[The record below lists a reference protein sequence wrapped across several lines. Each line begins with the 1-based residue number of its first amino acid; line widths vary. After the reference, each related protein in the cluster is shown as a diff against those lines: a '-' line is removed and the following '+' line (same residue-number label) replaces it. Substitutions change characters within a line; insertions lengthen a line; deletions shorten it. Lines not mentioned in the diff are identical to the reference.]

1 MIKVRVIKP
10 WSFDVA
16 EGQVMTLATLHPS
29 LEHHVMV
36 LDEDVELEV
45 ATPEP
50 VKRGRKKQESAEAA
64 DQPDETTEQEQE

>member
-10 WSFDVA
+10 WSFDVT
-16 EGQVMTLATLHPS
+16 EGQVMTFATLHPS

-36 LDEDVELEV
+36 LDEDAELEV

-50 VKRGRKKQESAEAA
+50 VRRGRPPK
-64 DQPDETTEQEQE
+64 QEQE